1 MNYKLIS
8 ELTEVNN
15 HTEARIEIA
24 KELMKKT
31 KDDYYLKIFQ
41 AIQQIQN
48 KEKHLPFQLSIYRD
62 HKTMGMMS
70 EIKEKLGVV
79 VLKELEV
86 CI

>member
-1 MNYKLIS
+1 MDYKKIS

-24 KELMKKT
+24 KELFKKT
-31 KDDYYLKIFQ
+31 KDDYYLQIFK
-41 AIQQIQN
+41 AIQSIQY

-62 HKTMGMMS
+62 HKTIGMLS
-70 EIKEKLGVV
+70 KIKDLFGIKT
-79 VLKELEV
+79 LKELEH